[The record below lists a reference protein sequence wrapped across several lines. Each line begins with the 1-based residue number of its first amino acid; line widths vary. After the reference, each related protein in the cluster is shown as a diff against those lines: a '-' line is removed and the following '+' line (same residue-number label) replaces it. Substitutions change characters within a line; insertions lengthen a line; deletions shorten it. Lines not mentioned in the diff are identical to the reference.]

1 MKVSCLSIS
10 LSDHMKTGGCCEFK
24 YGKYRPG
31 SEKRNYT
38 AFAEPVY
45 GAAGVVLWW
54 MIYGQLPELSKW
66 LTYDV
71 LPIENGSHLGSSVE
85 FFLYDTPKV
94 MMLLFWWFLAWV
106 LSEVFLPR
114 RKPGRFCPVKA
125 NLPATCLPRFL
136 EL

>member
-1 MKVSCLSIS
+1 
-10 LSDHMKTGGCCEFK
+10 
-24 YGKYRPG
+24 
-31 SEKRNYT
+31 
-38 AFAEPVY
+38 
-45 GAAGVVLWW
+45 

-94 MMLLFWWFLAWV
+94 MMLLFLVVFGV
-106 LSEVFLPR
+106 GVIRSFFLPPEKTR
-114 RKPGRFCPVKA
+114 AFCPVKA